1 MNKLLIEGI
10 EAFNKGKYYDAHE
23 FWEDIWTDFHIPDKL
38 FIQGLIQYTV
48 GFFHIQNDN
57 LRGAKNMFK
66 KCRPKIEK
74 FIENDRK
81 IDTESI
87 IISLDNAE
95 SQLIKIN
102 HAKEF
107 NFKLINKIYLIN
119 NY

>member
-1 MNKLLIEGI
+1 
-10 EAFNKGKYYDAHE
+10 
-23 FWEDIWTDFHIPDKL
+23 
-38 FIQGLIQYTV
+38 
-48 GFFHIQNDN
+48 
-57 LRGAKNMFK
+57 MFK

-74 FIENDRK
+74 FIVNDRK

-107 NFKLINKIYLIN
+107 NFKLINNINLIN